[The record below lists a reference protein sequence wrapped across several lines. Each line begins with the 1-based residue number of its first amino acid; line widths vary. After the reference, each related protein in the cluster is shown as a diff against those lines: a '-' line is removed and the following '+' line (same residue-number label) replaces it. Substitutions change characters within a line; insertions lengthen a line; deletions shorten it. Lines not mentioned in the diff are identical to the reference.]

1 MVGIEV
7 AGGYTENGTPV
18 QMWNCKGGPN
28 RRWQFLD
35 GQFIGIANSASMSP
49 EAIRTLAPWSYSVHG
64 ARLISD
70 GRPAIGRTAVMGAA
84 AKAAS

>member
-1 MVGIEV
+1 
-7 AGGYTENGTPV
+7 
-18 QMWNCKGGPN
+18 
-28 RRWQFLD
+28 
-35 GQFIGIANSASMSP
+35 MSP